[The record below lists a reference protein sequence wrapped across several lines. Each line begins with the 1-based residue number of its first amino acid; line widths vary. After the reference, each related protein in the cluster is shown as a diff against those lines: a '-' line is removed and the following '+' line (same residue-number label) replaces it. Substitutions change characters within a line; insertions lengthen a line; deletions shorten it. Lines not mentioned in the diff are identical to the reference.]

1 MIYVETNAQNVV
13 VYLHYMPFDGQ
24 YGLGK
29 TEDEL
34 KKTGF
39 LTDSLPGRPGPIP
52 ENQYAVLKFEGG
64 QFSWEFWNVSPEPPS
79 YSELM
84 TMYEAIERGMTE

>member
-13 VYLHYMPFDGQ
+13 VYLHYMPFDSQ

-34 KKTGF
+34 AQTGF
-39 LTDSLPGRPGPIP
+39 LTDNLPGQPGAIS
-52 ENQYAVLKFEGG
+52 ENQYAVLKLEGG
-64 QFSWEFWNVSPEPPS
+64 QFSWEVLNINPEPPT
-79 YSELM
+79 YEELLS
-84 TMYEAIERGMTE
+84 MYEAIERGMTE

>member
-13 VYLHYMPFDGQ
+13 VYLHYMPFDSQ

-34 KKTGF
+34 AQTGF
-39 LTDSLPGRPGPIP
+39 LTDNLPGPARRDLRKSIRRA
-52 ENQYAVLKFEGG
+52 E
-64 QFSWEFWNVSPEPPS
+64 
-79 YSELM
+79 
-84 TMYEAIERGMTE
+84 T